1 MGRWHADA
9 VRHAGGRVV
18 AVVDAAPDR
27 ASALARRLPG
37 PPAICADLR
46 EALRDHRVTAVHV
59 CTPVDSHDTLARE
72 AMLAGAH
79 VLMEKPLTP
88 RAKATEALFQLAAAQ
103 GVLLCPVH
111 QFLFQPGVL
120 AAQQRLSA
128 LGAVRQLDLV
138 ACSAGAD
145 GATELQRETIALD
158 ILPHGLALTRRLLD
172 RELVLSHWAVGDGP
186 AGEIRVMARVGL
198 ASVMIAVS
206 MGSRPPENSMTVRCM
221 RGTVRA
227 ELFHGFASVHRGST
241 SRLGKVG
248 RPFVQATGVLAAA
261 SMNLVGRAI
270 RREPAYPG
278 LRRLVHDFYL
288 ATAGRAN
295 VPISPAESIDVAR
308 VRDAIADARPSFAG

>member
-1 MGRWHADA
+1 M
-9 VRHAGGRVV
+9 
-18 AVVDAAPDR
+18 AVVDATPDR
-27 ASALARRLPG
+27 AAALARRLPG
-37 PPAICADLR
+37 APATCADLR
-46 EALRDHRVTAVHV
+46 EALRDHRVTVVHV
-59 CTPVDSHDTLARE
+59 CTPVESHDALARE
-72 AMLAGAH
+72 AMGSGAH
-79 VLMEKPLTP
+79 VLMEKPLTS
-88 RAKATEALFQLAAAQ
+88 RAAATERLFQLAAEQ

-120 AAQQRLSA
+120 AAQQRLSS

-145 GATELQRETIALD
+145 GVTEVQRETIALD

-172 RELVLSHWAVGDGP
+172 RELALSQWAVNEGP

-206 MGSRPPENSMTVRCM
+206 MGSRPTENSMTLRCM

-248 RPFVQATGVLAAA
+248 RPFTQSTGILAAA
-261 SMNLVGRAI
+261 SLNLVGRAI
-270 RREPAYPG
+270 RRESAYPG
-278 LRRLVHDFYL
+278 LRRLVSDFHL
-288 ATAGRAN
+288 ATAGRGP
-295 VPISPAESIDVAR
+295 VPISPAEAIDVAR
-308 VRDAIADARPSFAG
+308 VRDAIADARPAFAD